1 MMDSGF
7 FALFQLLNIGVLV
20 LWLALV
26 IITLFQIRK
35 RALSGSSQIIWTLI
49 VLLIP
54 VLGALAFLIVSPKE

>member
-1 MMDSGF
+1 MDSGF

-20 LWLALV
+20 LWLVL
-26 IITLFQIRK
+26 IILALFQIRK
-35 RALSGSSQIIWTLI
+35 RALSSSSQIAWTLI